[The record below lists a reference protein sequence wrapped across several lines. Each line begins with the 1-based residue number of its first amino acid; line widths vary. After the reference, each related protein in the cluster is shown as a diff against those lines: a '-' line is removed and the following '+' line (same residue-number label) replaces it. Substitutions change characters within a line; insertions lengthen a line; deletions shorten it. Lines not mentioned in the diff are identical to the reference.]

1 MATLRKRPKNIR
13 DARRPRKALRRVSP
27 PTPEV
32 GVGHWSFVPLTWA
45 AIAGG
50 GLSLLLGYR
59 YGWDETQAAGV
70 LALVVVAF
78 AAALTLGRVRYR
90 VELAL
95 GEENVTVGE
104 RAFGRIDVENA
115 SKRRLWASTLE
126 LPVGS
131 GRAEFSLPSLGSG
144 QTHEELF
151 AVPTKKRAIITI
163 GPVKSVRT
171 DPLGLARRE
180 VVWTEA
186 QQLYVH
192 PKTVLLRGAAAGVLR
207 DLEGQTLKTV
217 TDNDMNFHAL
227 REYVPG
233 DDRRAIHWKSSAR
246 NQSLM
251 VRQFEDTRRTHTA
264 IVFEDSHAR
273 WTDDTSFELGVSVFA
288 SLGVNTI
295 RGEGDRTLLVSDQVL
310 LSATPRSLLDA
321 TSGIEPDTGAAS
333 SFAAEHVARY
343 AQDCSLAFIV
353 MGRSTDSA
361 QLRQEMRSL
370 PPGVR
375 AVVFQ
380 CEAGVEAHVQTHRLV
395 TYASI
400 GRLEELP
407 RVLRQA
413 VTA

>member
-1 MATLRKRPKNIR
+1 M
-13 DARRPRKALRRVSP
+13 
-27 PTPEV
+27 
-32 GVGHWSFVPLTWA
+32 GHWSFVPLAWA
-45 AIAGG
+45 ALGGAGF
-50 GLSLLLGYR
+50 SLFLGYR
-59 YGWDETQAAGV
+59 YGWAEVQAAGV
-70 LALVVVAF
+70 FALVVVAF
-78 AAALTLGRVRYR
+78 AAALTLGRARYR
-90 VELAL
+90 IELAL

-115 SKRRLWASTLE
+115 SKRRLWASMLE

-151 AVPTKKRAIITI
+151 AVPTRKRAIII
-163 GPVKSVRT
+163 VGPVKSVRT

-186 QQLYVH
+186 KHLYVH
-192 PKTVLLRGAAAGVLR
+192 PQTVLLRGAAAGVLR
-207 DLEGQTLKTV
+207 DLEGQTLRTV

-264 IVFEDSHAR
+264 IVFEETQSR
-273 WTDDTSFELGVSVFA
+273 WNDDASFELGVSVFA

-295 RGEGDRTLLVSDQVL
+295 RGDGDRTLLVSDRVL
-310 LSATPRSLLDA
+310 LSATPKSFLDS
-321 TSGIEPDTGAAS
+321 TSAIEPAVGES
-333 SFAAEHVARY
+333 SSCGAEHLARY

-353 MGRSTDSA
+353 TGGSVDSA
-361 QLRQEMRSL
+361 QLRQEMRNL

-375 AVVFQ
+375 AVVFR
-380 CEAGVEAHVQTHRLV
+380 CEAGIEAQIRTHRLV
-395 TYASI
+395 TYARI
-400 GRLEELP
+400 GSLEELP

-413 VTA
+413 VSA